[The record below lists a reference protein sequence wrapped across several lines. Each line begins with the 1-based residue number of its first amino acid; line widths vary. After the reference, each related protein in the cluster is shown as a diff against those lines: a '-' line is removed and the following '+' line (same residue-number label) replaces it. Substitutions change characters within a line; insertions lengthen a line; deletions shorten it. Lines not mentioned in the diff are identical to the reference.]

1 MTESWSETAG
11 SKLYRLLPLLC
22 SLLLVFF
29 SYLPLSSSIADN
41 ARPAVA
47 LMCAYFWLV
56 YRPDLFNLGVV
67 FVFGM
72 IADGL
77 SAAPFGSGLAAL
89 LVMYLLTTNLIRY
102 LNGRV
107 FVVLMAPSPST
118 GWPSGL
124 TTRPISSS
132 PTGTCM
138 IRPVR
143 LTSSPSWIS
152 R

>member
-1 MTESWSETAG
+1 M
-11 SKLYRLLPLLC
+11 
-22 SLLLVFF
+22 
-29 SYLPLSSSIADN
+29 
-41 ARPAVA
+41 A

-107 FVVLMAPSPST
+107 FVVLWA
-118 GWPSGL
+118 GAAL
-124 TTRPISSS
+124 LL
-132 PTGTCM
+132 
-138 IRPVR
+138 PVCLLAQWALLSVYYGQPLPLLQLFFSY
-143 LTSSPSWIS
+143 LTSLACYPFIGGLNALILNHFLQEDI
-152 R
+152 